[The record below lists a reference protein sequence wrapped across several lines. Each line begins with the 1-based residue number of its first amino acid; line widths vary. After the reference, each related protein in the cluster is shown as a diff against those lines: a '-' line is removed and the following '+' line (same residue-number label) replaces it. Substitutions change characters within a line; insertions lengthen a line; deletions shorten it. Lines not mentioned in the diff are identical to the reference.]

1 MKNLRKPYMSVFL
14 GAVCGL
20 AVLVGS
26 GVAHAQHSGGGG
38 GGHHDDES
46 HDSDPGHLLHDPA
59 HGGGSGGGHGSGGQ
73 GGHGG
78 GHGSG
83 GGHGGGR
90 GAGHADIE
98 DTIFRWG
105 GQGSRGGRIEDR
117 IFRQDQRP
125 VWAGGAVPE
134 DLELGRLNVA
144 RAPAGTREHALQ
156 EIYANNLDKDG
167 DGVIDADADLDVVD
181 SPVANLAL
189 YEQALKEGGWT
200 LEQAALF
207 LGRASDKTIPISVAT
222 VDAVNLILGV
232 SADTAGVPDFS
243 YDRSATYSPELVDAV
258 FGAQGYA
265 GSGMEAFAQAADD
278 ERAVTLYLHDHPQT
292 MPGS

>member
-1 MKNLRKPYMSVFL
+1 MKYHRNPCIPVLL
-14 GAVCGL
+14 GTVCGL
-20 AVLVGS
+20 AVLIGS
-26 GVAHAQHSGGGG
+26 GVAHAQHSDGGGGG
-38 GGHHDDES
+38 GGHHEDET
-46 HDSDPGHLLHDPA
+46 HESDPGHLLHDPV
-59 HGGGSGGGHGSGGQ
+59 HGGGSGRGHGSG
-73 GGHGG
+73 
-78 GHGSG
+78 G

-105 GQGSRGGRIEDR
+105 GEGYRGGRIEDR
-117 IFRQDQRP
+117 IFRQEQRP

-207 LGRASDKTIPISVAT
+207 LGRASDKTIPISTET
-222 VDAVNLILGV
+222 VEAVNLILGI
-232 SADTAGVPDFS
+232 SADAAGTAGFA
-243 YDRSATYSPELVDAV
+243 YDRSATYPPDLLDAV
-258 FGAQGYA
+258 FAGLGYVGA
-265 GSGMEAFAQAADD
+265 GMDAFAQAADD
-278 ERAVTLYLHDHPQT
+278 ERAVNLYLHDHPQT

>member
-1 MKNLRKPYMSVFL
+1 MKNLQNPSL
-14 GAVCGL
+14 LLLLCAVCG
-20 AVLVGS
+20 
-26 GVAHAQHSGGGG
+26 VAILYGPGIALAQHDGGGGGG
-38 GGHHDDES
+38 GGHHEDES

-59 HGGGSGGGHGSGGQ
+59 HGGQRG

-78 GHGSG
+78 GGQG
-83 GGHGGGR
+83 GQGGHGGGR
-90 GAGHADIE
+90 GAGHANIE

-105 GQGSRGGRIEDR
+105 GEGLRGGRIEDR
-117 IFRQDQRP
+117 IFRQEQRP

-167 DGVIDADADLDVVD
+167 DGVIDADADLDAVD

-189 YEQALKEGGWT
+189 YEQALEGGGWT

-207 LGRASDKTIPISVAT
+207 LGRASDKTIPISTET
-222 VDAVNLILGV
+222 VEAVNLILGV
-232 SADTAGVPDFS
+232 SAEEAGIEGFA
-243 YDRSATYSPELVDAV
+243 YDRGAIYPPELVDAV
-258 FGAQGYA
+258 FAGQGYV

>member
-1 MKNLRKPYMSVFL
+1 MTNHKNPCLLLLL
-14 GAVCGL
+14 GAVCGIAL
-20 AVLVGS
+20 LCGPGTAF
-26 GVAHAQHSGGGG
+26 AQHEGGGG

-59 HGGGSGGGHGSGGQ
+59 HGGQRG

-78 GHGSG
+78 GGHGG
-83 GGHGGGR
+83 EGGHGGGR
-90 GAGHADIE
+90 GAGHANIE

-105 GQGSRGGRIEDR
+105 GEGLRGGRIEDQ
-117 IFRQDQRP
+117 IFRRDQRP

-144 RAPAGTREHALQ
+144 RAPARTREHALQ

-167 DGVIDADADLDVVD
+167 DGVIDADADLDAVD

-189 YEQALKEGGWT
+189 YEQALEEGAWT

-232 SADTAGVPDFS
+232 SADTAGISDFS

-258 FGAQGYA
+258 FGAQGYE

-278 ERAVTLYLHDHPQT
+278 ERAVTLYLHDHPQS